1 MISKDAK
8 AIGLLALIA
17 LATELPFVHRAYFV
31 DDYYFVT
38 MAKGILQHPWRPY
51 DFKSDDAGLG
61 NVAWERG
68 QRPRMVNPP
77 VFHYYLAGVIRLFG
91 DAPWKLRT
99 STLPFS
105 LVAVIAMYFLGKR
118 WVPDPLTPALLMVL
132 CPAFWLTSYSLL
144 IDSALVSFL
153 LASLW
158 AFVIGQERR
167 NIAWILASGLLMGL
181 TMEVKYFGVIVVL
194 IALSWQLLDPIRRKW
209 LGGYLAYVTF
219 MLVQLTWALW
229 NMATYGQS
237 HFLAAL
243 PRGMD
248 SPSLIAWAQ
257 KALVVAGFLGGGL
270 VFILAAP
277 IFLWRLSKAW
287 VAILAALW
295 TGLAMMFGSRA
306 GGFAPDQAVLLSFF
320 IVGAAAFF
328 VVAGRTIDLSDR
340 RQAFLGIWAALGFL
354 ELVIVMPWT
363 AGRYLLCVLPA
374 IAWIFVLQLEKYGSP
389 TVRRSVLGVTA
400 LASLLLAHAD
410 YVQANT
416 IVRLA
421 DSLRLRVEEFQ
432 KLAPK
437 PQNHWYYLADTF
449 DGSQPYLE
457 PLGWQN
463 VLPHQKFQKGD
474 LFLRAYYRKSSWWNV
489 DEKMKQFR
497 PIARLEVR
505 SWNPL
510 RVMDVPASAGFYA
523 SCWGALPWAVTNHP
537 LERFELYQAIS
548 E

>member
-1 MISKDAK
+1 VISKDAK
-8 AIGLLALIA
+8 ALGLLALIV
-17 LATELPFVHRAYFV
+17 LATGLPFVHRPYFV

-38 MAKGILQHPWRPY
+38 MAKGILQNPWRPY
-51 DFKSDDAGLG
+51 DFKSDDAGIG
-61 NVAWERG
+61 NVGWERG

-77 VFHYYLAGVIRLFG
+77 LFHYYLAGVIGLFG
-91 DAPWKLRT
+91 DAPWKLRA
-99 STLPFS
+99 SSLLFS
-105 LVAVIAMYFLGKR
+105 LVAVIAMYFQGKR
-118 WVPDPLTPALLMVL
+118 WCPDSLTATLLMAL
-132 CPAFWLTSYSLL
+132 CPAYWLTSYSLL
-144 IDSALVSFL
+144 IDSALVAFL

-167 NIAWILASGLLMGL
+167 SMAWVLVSGLLMGL
-181 TMEVKYFGVIVVL
+181 TMSVKYFGVIVVL
-194 IALSWQLLDPIRRKW
+194 IALSWQLVDSERRKW
-209 LGGYLAYVTF
+209 LSGYLAYGAF
-219 MLVQLTWALW
+219 ALVQLAWALW
-229 NMATYGQS
+229 NIATYGRS

-243 PRGMD
+243 PRGME

-270 VFILAAP
+270 IFILVAP
-277 IFLWRLSKAW
+277 LFLWRLSRAW
-287 VAILAALW
+287 VVVLAILFAGLAAL
-295 TGLAMMFGSRA
+295 LASKA
-306 GGFAPDQAVLLSFF
+306 GGFAPDQAILLTFF
-320 IVGAAAFF
+320 IIGAAAFL
-328 VVAGRTIDLSDR
+328 VVTGRTIDLTNR
-340 RQAFLGIWAALGFL
+340 NQVFLGLWAALGLL

-363 AGRYLLCVLPA
+363 AGRYFLCVLPA
-374 IAWIFVLQLEKYGSP
+374 IAWIFVLQLEKFGSP
-389 TVRRSVLGVTA
+389 VLRRSVLGVTA
-400 LASLLLAHAD
+400 LAGLALAHAD

-421 DSLRLRVEEFQ
+421 DSLRRRAAEFQ
-432 KLAPK
+432 VMAPK
-437 PQNHWYYLADTF
+437 PHSHWYYLADTF

-489 DEKMKQFR
+489 GEEMRQFR
-497 PIARLEVR
+497 PVARLEVR

-523 SCWGALPWAVTNHP
+523 SCWGALPWAITNHP
-537 LERFELYQAIS
+537 LERFELYQAVS